1 MWSASGKGRHA
12 NSVLGLQRLPGGLR
26 CLASTEAA
34 VAATPVSKRQD
45 RRRVHARTPWPPT
58 DYADAEPTARRSSS
72 TTTRCR
78 ARVLE
83 LAKSHVIL
91 IYRGAGVAVDWVDR
105 EDPRLDDQAFLKSIV
120 TVSLYSEEMDDRSD
134 VRDAVVGKAPP
145 GGRTVKVLYRQLEES
160 GAGDPEAA
168 FLLGNV
174 IAHEIG
180 HLLLPGGAHARYGL
194 MAPEMS
200 IPIATSRPLFFT
212 PAERRLLRSALT
224 SAADD

>member
-1 MWSASGKGRHA
+1 MSGRRSA
-12 NSVLGLQRLPGGLR
+12 L
-26 CLASTEAA
+26 
-34 VAATPVSKRQD
+34 VAALAFTLRVAALHAAPGKELDTPRLAV
-45 RRRVHARTPWPPT
+45 VVN
-58 DYADAEPTARRSSS
+58 DYAGAEPA
-72 TTTRCR
+72 
-78 ARVLE
+78 VLE

-145 GGRTVKVLYRQLEES
+145 GGRTVKVLYHRLEEIWS
-160 GAGDPEAA
+160 GRTPEAA

-212 PAERRLLRSALT
+212 PAERKLLRSALT